1 VLKLLTSSA
10 SKSKRE
16 YADMISDVKYIHI
29 KKLFMCRNVIMW
41 CPKMIRHIAEKEKL
55 IEEMKKRYFDDYF

>member
-1 VLKLLTSSA
+1 M
-10 SKSKRE
+10 
-16 YADMISDVKYIHI
+16 DMISDVKYIHI

-41 CPKMIRHIAEKEKL
+41 CPKMVRHIAEKEKL